1 VDDQTL
7 ARKRIRDQMLWPL
20 LFTSLAGIVLI
31 VVGVTSQDQVD
42 AWLAWISGGGL
53 LVLNLGMWFAQHWA
67 RLGYGI
73 LGTVLC
79 TIAVYGLA
87 VGKQPLNLDTVDK
100 PILWGLIAIFAFMPS
115 TKRAFDASWARADD
129 KPA

>member
-1 VDDQTL
+1 VDDPAL

-20 LFTSLAGIVLI
+20 LFTTAAGIVLVI
-31 VVGVTSQDQVD
+31 VGVMSTDKLD

-53 LVLNLGMWFAQHWA
+53 LVLNLGMWFVQNWA

-79 TIAVYGLA
+79 TIAVYELA
-87 VGKQPLNLDTVDK
+87 VGKLPLTLDTVDK

-115 TKRAFDASWARADD
+115 TKRAFNAS
-129 KPA
+129 

>member
-1 VDDQTL
+1 MDDPAL

-20 LFTSLAGIVLI
+20 LFTTAAGIVLVI
-31 VVGVTSQDQVD
+31 VGVMSTDKLD

-53 LVLNLGMWFAQHWA
+53 LVLNLGMWFVQNWA

-79 TIAVYGLA
+79 TIAVYELA

-115 TKRAFDASWARADD
+115 TKRAFNAS
-129 KPA
+129 